1 MISHANVW
9 LVNGQTDQFE
19 VPPVADAEIRTFRY
33 EVLGID
39 PVRELVETAHQRPVG
54 QALQHI
60 IVRADRI
67 TLEAQNALL
76 KVLEDTPETTLIS
89 LVFPHDTQL
98 LDTIHSRVQLR
109 HAKVDDE
116 SVTFGEFLDLPVADR
131 LALIERRTKAKDEDW
146 MRDIKRGLL
155 HHLSTRPDVDLQTL
169 EFVARRLLTRGASNK
184 LLLEELALTLPA
196 RS

>member
-1 MISHANVW
+1 MTSHANVW

-19 VPPVADAEIRTFRY
+19 VPAVADAEVRTFRY

-39 PVRELVETAHQRPVG
+39 PVRELVETAHQRPAG

-60 IVRADRI
+60 IVRADRV

-89 LVFPHDTQL
+89 LVFPRDTHL
-98 LDTIHSRVQLR
+98 LDTIRSRVQLR
-109 HAKVDDE
+109 HAKVGDE
-116 SVTFGEFLDLPVADR
+116 SVSFGEFLALPVAER
-131 LALIERRTKAKDEDW
+131 FALIERRVKAKDEEW
-146 MRDIKRGLL
+146 MRDMKRGLL
-155 HHLSTRPDVDLQTL
+155 AHLTARPETDLQTL
-169 EFVARRLLTRGASNK
+169 EFIARWLLTRGASNK
-184 LLLEELALTLPA
+184 LLLEELALTLPT